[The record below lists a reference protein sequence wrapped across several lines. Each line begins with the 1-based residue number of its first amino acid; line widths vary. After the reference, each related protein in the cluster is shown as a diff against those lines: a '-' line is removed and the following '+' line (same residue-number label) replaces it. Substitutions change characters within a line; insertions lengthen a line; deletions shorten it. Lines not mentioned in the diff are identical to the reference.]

1 LRRATETPKAT
12 GRHRHQHRPHRDR
25 QTPLHALRLP
35 THHHMSIVMSSGQTL
50 PDDHA
55 AASTTGLPPATQPQ
69 PVENAIVSAF
79 GHESEAAPT
88 AQDTA
93 GLLPEA
99 SPVNHGTAPDN
110 NLHSSPADADLTN
123 QPFETQNGSLQNPT
137 GDEAFAGHEDDQP
150 MGNAPA
156 LYPGRQ
162 TADEQNLEVDV
173 CFTQCLN
180 TNPRLATCRQSRHSY
195 RNVRTTSKPIRR
207 LGVTRS
213 PLHCPDERWS

>member
-1 LRRATETPKAT
+1 
-12 GRHRHQHRPHRDR
+12 
-25 QTPLHALRLP
+25 
-35 THHHMSIVMSSGQTL
+35 MSSGQTL

-69 PVENAIVSAF
+69 PVENAIVSTF

-88 AQDTA
+88 AQDKA

-99 SPVNHGTAPDN
+99 PPVNHGTAPDN
-110 NLHSSPADADLTN
+110 NLHSSPADGDLTS
-123 QPFETQNGSLQNPT
+123 QPFETQNASLQDPR
-137 GDEAFAGHEDDQP
+137 GDEAFAGPEDDQP
-150 MGNAPA
+150 MGNETA

-180 TNPRLATCRQSRHSY
+180 NNPRLATCRRSRHSY
-195 RNVRTTSKPIRR
+195 RNDRTSSKPIRR

-213 PLHCPDERWS
+213 PLHYSDECWA